1 MSRSNEAGS
10 SPSLWNTL
18 VGLAFASAGIAKL
31 IPLESEEALFRSWGW
46 SRRDMQTI
54 GAAELLGA
62 AMLVTRPTRMLGA
75 ALLTSSSVCILTTEL
90 RHGNDA
96 LVTPRMGLLAAAIS
110 GFLSR

>member
-1 MSRSNEAGS
+1 MSSSNHAGS

-62 AMLVTRPTRMLGA
+62 AMPWR
-75 ALLTSSSVCILTTEL
+75 SSVCILTTEL

>member
-46 SRRDMQTI
+46 SR
-54 GAAELLGA
+54 G
-62 AMLVTRPTRMLGA
+62 TRRTR
-75 ALLTSSSVCILTTEL
+75 SI
-90 RHGNDA
+90 
-96 LVTPRMGLLAAAIS
+96 
-110 GFLSR
+110 